1 MSSIFQRVSSRWIS
15 KGQKDDDG
23 SPEEMSEDY
32 GDSVKDSPEAED
44 DGLKR
49 KREDTATSPNKK
61 RSAAALSNPAGG
73 AVAVSASAAGANAG
87 IGANG
92 TAVSGVAGAAAAGG
106 NPGAHQGTAGVAG
119 AGAASLQD
127 IDPEIAKPDY
137 RADGNVDAAVY
148 QLVGASLG
156 QDSEKRSRNS
166 GGQAGG
172 ATDGDI
178 NDWSGQPWEKYLNTE
193 NLTEQGSHG
202 QSDYGFFTPLSA
214 PSNANGNGSSF
225 ATAGANS
232 GVATGGITGA
242 AAAAA
247 SSGGGRKKGRKN
259 QHASSN
265 VDPALAHLDESSA
278 PNYDLEEAVRQAR
291 SIRAEV
297 DSAQVES
304 TFQQTLPQGPI
315 VRSNMR
321 NNHSKSKL
329 ASGGDKRVSWTGDG
343 SETGG
348 TFTQEES
355 QALQNFMDEYQKLQG
370 WSDNEL
376 KQRVWA
382 SERQKD
388 SFWDEVAAVLPHRT
402 RASVYK
408 HVRRAYHVFEVRGKW
423 TKEED
428 AVLGE
433 LVRRKGAQWK
443 AIGLDME
450 RMPEDCRDR
459 WRNYVKCGDRRRS
472 NKWDLEEEEQLKNVV
487 YQMIQNDPGGDVNW
501 TLVSEKMGGTR
512 SRIQCRYKWN
522 KLSKKAKEGG
532 REMDYFKHSEKVD
545 LINFLRSM
553 PVMREE
559 EVNWNK
565 LTTMMTNNR
574 STPTSAEIL
583 TAYTNMKV
591 AVPDYKN
598 KMFPQILN
606 EILDNLYRGAAGHL
620 PADEGSSALASS
632 DAGNDQA
639 VSEALKRDNEGSG
652 MIYN

>member
-23 SPEEMSEDY
+23 SADEMSEDY
-32 GDSVKDSPEAED
+32 GPSVKGSPEPED
-44 DGLKR
+44 DILKR
-49 KREDTATSPNKK
+49 KREDVVGSPNKK
-61 RSAAALSNPAGG
+61 RSVILSNTAGG
-73 AVAVSASAAGANAG
+73 ATVAVAGANAVSSG
-87 IGANG
+87 GAA
-92 TAVSGVAGAAAAGG
+92 TAVGATATGATNTNSSTGGVGVTGPGG
-106 NPGAHQGTAGVAG
+106 
-119 AGAASLQD
+119 ASLQD

-137 RADGNVDAAVY
+137 RGDGNVDAAVY

-166 GGQAGG
+166 GGQTSG

-193 NLTEQGSHG
+193 NLTEQGPHG

-214 PSNANGNGSSF
+214 PSNNNGNTSGFSS
-225 ATAGANS
+225 TS
-232 GVATGGITGA
+232 TATGAVTGSGTGGGT
-242 AAAAA
+242 AA
-247 SSGGGRKKGRKN
+247 STGVRKKGRKN

-265 VDPALAHLDESSA
+265 VDPALAHLDQSSA

-304 TFQQTLPQGPI
+304 TFQPTIPQGPI
-315 VRSNMR
+315 GRSNNMR

-329 ASGGDKRVSWTGDG
+329 ASSGDKRVSWTGDG

-565 LTTMMTNNR
+565 LATMMANSR

-620 PADEGSSALASS
+620 PADEGASNLTSS

-652 MIYN
+652 MIYS